1 MQINFKTHAFIITLA
16 GTGILVIALASEFW
30 GGLTPCALC
39 LQQRWPYYIALPL
52 AALIWLCAHHAPI
65 ALHGLLVPVGV
76 IFALGAA
83 LGFYHAG
90 VEYALWAGPFG
101 CGNGLAGGSSGFET
115 TADLL
120 DAMARAKPVACNKAA
135 FTLFG
140 ISMAGYN
147 FLASSG
153 LALLA
158 WHGATRTLPQE
169 TSQET
174 IK

>member
-1 MQINFKTHAFIITLA
+1 MQTGFKTHAMIITLA
-16 GTGILVIALASEFW
+16 GTGVLATALMSEFW
-30 GGLTPCALC
+30 GGLIPCALC
-39 LQQRWPYYIALPL
+39 LQQRWPYYIGVPL
-52 AALIWLCAHHAPI
+52 AALIWLGAHHAPV
-65 ALHGLLVPVGV
+65 ALRGLLVPVGV
-76 IFALGAA
+76 IFALGAG

-90 VEYALWAGPFG
+90 VEYALWAGPSG
-101 CGNGLAGGSSGFET
+101 CGGGSGGFET

-120 DAMARAKPVACNKAA
+120 DAMARAKPVRCDEAA

-158 WHGATRTLPQE
+158 WHGATRALPHE
-169 TSQET
+169 TPQET

>member
-1 MQINFKTHAFIITLA
+1 MQTDFRTHALIITLA
-16 GTGILVIALASEFW
+16 GTGILATALISEFW
-30 GGLTPCALC
+30 GALTPCALC

-52 AALIWLCAHHAPI
+52 TALIWVGAHRAPI
-65 ALHGLLVPVGV
+65 AFQGLLVPVGL
-76 IFALGAA
+76 IFALGAI

-90 VEYALWAGPFG
+90 VEYGLWAGPSG
-101 CGNGLAGGSSGFET
+101 CGGWSVRIET

-120 DAMARAKPVACNKAA
+120 NAMARAKPVRCDEAA

-147 FLASSG
+147 FFASSG

-158 WHGATRTLPQE
+158 WHGATRKLPQQ
-169 TSQET
+169 TR
-174 IK
+174 

>member
-1 MQINFKTHAFIITLA
+1 MQTNFRTHAFIITLA
-16 GTGILVIALASEFW
+16 GAGILAIALASEFW

-52 AALIWLCAHHAPI
+52 AALIWLGAHHAPI
-65 ALHGLLVPVGV
+65 ALRGLLVPVGA

-90 VEYALWAGPFG
+90 VEYALWAGPSG
-101 CGNGLAGGSSGFET
+101 CGGEFAGGSGGFET
-115 TADLL
+115 TAELL
-120 DAMARAKPVACNKAA
+120 NAMARAKPVTCDKAA

-140 ISMAGYN
+140 ISMAGYS
-147 FLASSG
+147 FLASSC

-158 WHGATRTLPQE
+158 WHGATRAIPQDIP
-169 TSQET
+169 QET

>member
-1 MQINFKTHAFIITLA
+1 MQTDFRTHALIITLA
-16 GTGILVIALASEFW
+16 GTGILTTALISEFW
-30 GGLTPCALC
+30 GALTPCALC

-52 AALIWLCAHHAPI
+52 TALIWAGAHRAPI
-65 ALHGLLVPVGV
+65 ALQGLLVPVGL
-76 IFALGAA
+76 IFALGAV

-90 VEYALWAGPFG
+90 VEYGLWAGPSG
-101 CGNGLAGGSSGFET
+101 CGGGSVRFET

-120 DAMARAKPVACNKAA
+120 SAMALAKPVRCDEAA

-147 FLASSG
+147 FMASSG

-158 WHGATRTLPQE
+158 WHGATRTLPQQ
-169 TSQET
+169 TR
-174 IK
+174 

>member
-1 MQINFKTHAFIITLA
+1 MQTNFKTHAFIITLA
-16 GTGILVIALASEFW
+16 GTGILATALASEFW

-52 AALIWLCAHHAPI
+52 AALIWLGAHHAPI
-65 ALHGLLVPVGV
+65 ALRGLLVPVGV
-76 IFALGAA
+76 IFAAGAA

-90 VEYALWAGPFG
+90 VEYALWAGPSG
-101 CGNGLAGGSSGFET
+101 CGGGLAGSSGGFET

>member
-1 MQINFKTHAFIITLA
+1 MQTGFKTHALIITLA
-16 GTGILVIALASEFW
+16 GTAILATALASEIW

-52 AALIWLCAHHAPI
+52 AALVWVGGDRAPI
-65 ALHGLLVPVGV
+65 ALQGLLVPVGV
-76 IFALGAA
+76 IFAAGAA

-90 VEYALWAGPFG
+90 VEYALWAGPSG
-101 CGNGLAGGSSGFET
+101 CGGGSSGFET
-115 TADLL
+115 TADLF
-120 DAMARAKPVACNKAA
+120 DAMARAKPVACDKAA

-153 LALLA
+153 LAVLA
-158 WHGATRTLPQE
+158 WHGAMRAMPQE
-169 TSQET
+169 TPRET
-174 IK
+174 VK